1 MKYNVLPNTDI
12 KVSKI
17 CLGTMTYGRQNSED
31 DGHQQLDYALEKGV
45 NFIDTAEMYP
55 VPAEATRY
63 GNTESIIG
71 SWIKKSGKR
80 NDIVLATKIAGP
92 GNYTKHIRTTGFS
105 ENALNEAVENSLKRL
120 QTDFIDLYQ
129 LHWPDRNT
137 NKFGVR
143 GFKPMTNEKWEDN
156 FKEVLHSLDK
166 IIKSGKI
173 RHIGLSNENPWGM
186 MRFLE
191 ESKNDLPR
199 MITIQNPYSLLNRQF
214 EVGNAEVSIRENVG
228 LLAYSPL
235 GCGVLSGKYIQ
246 KKDEENSRLNLF
258 KRFVRYS
265 SNQSTE
271 ATKMYLEIAQKN
283 GISLTKMALAFIN
296 QQPFVTSNIIGATNL
311 SQLQENIDSVEIEL
325 NTDVLKEIDSV
336 HETIPD
342 PAT

>member
-1 MKYNVLPNTDI
+1 
-12 KVSKI
+12 
-17 CLGTMTYGRQNSED
+17 
-31 DGHQQLDYALEKGV
+31 
-45 NFIDTAEMYP
+45 
-55 VPAEATRY
+55 
-63 GNTESIIG
+63 
-71 SWIKKSGKR
+71 
-80 NDIVLATKIAGP
+80 
-92 GNYTKHIRTTGFS
+92 
-105 ENALNEAVENSLKRL
+105 
-120 QTDFIDLYQ
+120 
-129 LHWPDRNT
+129 
-137 NKFGVR
+137 
-143 GFKPMTNEKWEDN
+143 MTNEKWEDN
-156 FKEVLHSLDK
+156 FKAILHYLDK
-166 IIKSGKI
+166 IMKSGKI

-235 GCGVLSGKYIQ
+235 GCGVLTGKYIQ
-246 KKDEENSRLNLF
+246 KKDNENSRLNLF

-271 ATKMYLEIAQKN
+271 ATKMYLEIAQRN
-283 GISLTKMALAFIN
+283 DISLTKMALAFIN

-311 SQLQENIDSVEIEL
+311 SQLQENIDSVEVEL
-325 NTDVLKEIDSV
+325 SNNVLKEIDSV

>member
-92 GNYTKHIRTTGFS
+92 GDYTKHIRTTGFS

>member
-1 MKYNVLPNTDI
+1 MKYNLLPNTNI
-12 KVSKI
+12 KVSSI
-17 CLGTMTYGRQNSED
+17 CLGTMTYGRQNTEM
-31 DGHQQLDYALEKGV
+31 DGHQQIDYALERGV

-63 GNTESIIG
+63 GNTEEIIG

-80 NDIVLATKIAGP
+80 DSIVLATKIAGP
-92 GNYTKHIRTTGFS
+92 GEYTKHIRSSGF
-105 ENALNEAVENSLKRL
+105 EKAGLIEAVDNSLKRL
-120 QTDFIDLYQ
+120 QTDYVDLYQ
-129 LHWPDRNT
+129 LHWPERFTNT
-137 NKFGVR
+137 FGKR
-143 GFKPMTNEKWEDN
+143 GFKHLKDEKWKDN
-156 FKEVLHSLDK
+156 FNEVLHTLDE

-173 RHIGLSNENPWGM
+173 RHIGVSNENPWGT

-191 ESKNDLPR
+191 EAKNDLPR

-214 EVGNAEVSIRENVG
+214 EVGNAEVSMQENVG

-235 GCGVLSGKYIQ
+235 GCGVLSGKYIE
-246 KKDEENSRLNLF
+246 KKDLPENRLNLF

-271 ATKMYLEIAQKN
+271 AAKLYLEIAKKYQL
-283 GISLTKMALAFIN
+283 SLTSMALAFIN

-311 SQLQENIDSVEIEL
+311 EQLKENIDSIYVSLSAE
-325 NTDVLKEIDSV
+325 VLKEIEKV
-336 HETIPD
+336 HEMIPD

>member
-1 MKYNVLPNTDI
+1 MKYKLLPNTQI
-12 KVSKI
+12 EVSCI
-17 CLGTMTYGRQNSED
+17 CLGTMTFGRQNTEN
-31 DGHQQLDYALEKGV
+31 DGHQQLDYAFDHGV

-63 GNTESIIG
+63 GITERIIG

-80 NDIVLATKIAGP
+80 KNIVLATKIAGP
-92 GNYTKHIRTTGFS
+92 GDYTKHIRTTGFS
-105 ENALNEAVENSLKRL
+105 EKSINEAVDNSLSRL
-120 QTDFIDLYQ
+120 QTDYIDLYQ

-137 NKFGVR
+137 NKFGIR
-143 GFKPMTNEKWEDN
+143 GFRHIKNEIWEDN
-156 FKEVLHSLDK
+156 FKEILFSLNK

-173 RHIGLSNENPWGM
+173 RHIGVSNENPWGV

-214 EVGNAEVSIRENVG
+214 EVGNAEVSLRENVG

-235 GCGVLSGKYIQ
+235 GCGVLSGKYVE
-246 KKDEENSRLNLF
+246 KKDSPNSRLNLF

-265 SNQSTE
+265 SKQSTE
-271 ATKMYLEIAQKN
+271 ATKMYLEIARNN
-283 GISLTKMALAFIN
+283 GISLSHLALAFIN
-296 QQPFVTSNIIGATNL
+296 HQPFVTSNIIGATNIE
-311 SQLQENIDSVEIEL
+311 QLKENINSVKITLTPEILRQIE
-325 NTDVLKEIDSV
+325 KV
-336 HETIPD
+336 HELIPD

>member
-1 MKYNVLPNTDI
+1 
-12 KVSKI
+12 
-17 CLGTMTYGRQNSED
+17 
-31 DGHQQLDYALEKGV
+31 
-45 NFIDTAEMYP
+45 MYP

-63 GNTESIIG
+63 GNTERIIG

-92 GNYTKHIRTTGFS
+92 GDYTKHIRTTGFS

-166 IIKSGKI
+166 IMKSGKI

-246 KKDEENSRLNLF
+246 KKDKENSRLNLF

-271 ATKMYLEIAQKN
+271 ATKMYLEIAQRN
-283 GISLTKMALAFIN
+283 DISLTKMALAFIN

-311 SQLQENIDSVEIEL
+311 SQLQENIDSVELEL
-325 NTDVLKEIDSV
+325 SFDVLKEIDSV